1 MGKIRTDLGVSTIA
15 ARGLVDGALVTLGR
29 SVKPD
34 TVEEK
39 ATRMGVK
46 HQSDGARRTMYVGA
60 SGEAHPKSRS
70 CSRATSFDQT
80 LFLLR
85 TGGCR

>member
-1 MGKIRTDLGVSTIA
+1 MGKIKMDPGVRTIA

-39 ATRMGVK
+39 ATRVGVNY
-46 HQSDGARRTMYVGA
+46 QSDGARRTMYVGA
-60 SGEAHPKSRS
+60 SREAHPKSRL